1 MSGVYKCYVSVY
13 CTITSSVA
21 SPAAVPATTAA
32 TVPTII
38 GTTVTAAATVPTTI
52 IGTTVVTTTTIIVT
66 TVVTVSSRER
76 KPGDSTL
83 PGSGTA
89 AGAWQAGKY
98 LRTGRVVTECT
109 LASSPLQWGSAAAP
123 ALHGVRCRLPEPGC
137 YGIKNTN
144 QPSAHAGCVSTFAC
158 APGSSESYGLRVA
171 SLTKCPGR
179 LNDGLRINTVVP
191 WERPGQESSLNKDL

>member
-1 MSGVYKCYVSVY
+1 MGGAYKCYVSVY
-13 CTITSSVA
+13 CAITSSVA
-21 SPAAVPATTAA
+21 SPAAVPATTA
-32 TVPTII
+32 V
-38 GTTVTAAATVPTTI
+38 TVPTTI
-52 IGTTVVTTTTIIVT
+52 IGVTVTTAATTTIVT
-66 TVVTVSSRER
+66 TVVTVSSLER

-98 LRTGRVVTECT
+98 LRTGRAVTECT

-123 ALHGVRCRLPEPGC
+123 ALHGARCRLPEPGC
-137 YGIKNTN
+137 HGVENTN
-144 QPSAHAGCVSTFAC
+144 QPSAYAGCVSSFAC

-179 LNDGLRINTVVP
+179 LNDGLHINTVVP